1 MEYFKYQ
8 QEGVCGRVWSLFSSL
23 SNEMEYSEV
32 KKNGKG
38 YPMNVSYAHS
48 LEIVNAAL
56 RGSIAL
62 DDESLEEFDLRSYE
76 RKCAENDGISQI
88 KNTEKFLYIVDTDN
102 LDERESATSGAGFGD
117 VTVRQE
123 KRLQV
128 IDEAFDIFESSES
141 FRDDLKLLC
150 NIRKDYITTQGVDI
164 IQVLLSS
171 LKGIP
176 DAVEELTSLINK
188 KENSSLKELVVSLC
202 ENGTGLLIPNLE
214 FVL

>member
-23 SNEMEYSEV
+23 SGEMESPGV

-76 RKCAENDGISQI
+76 RKW
-88 KNTEKFLYIVDTDN
+88 
-102 LDERESATSGAGFGD
+102 
-117 VTVRQE
+117 
-123 KRLQV
+123 
-128 IDEAFDIFESSES
+128 
-141 FRDDLKLLC
+141 
-150 NIRKDYITTQGVDI
+150 
-164 IQVLLSS
+164 
-171 LKGIP
+171 
-176 DAVEELTSLINK
+176 
-188 KENSSLKELVVSLC
+188 
-202 ENGTGLLIPNLE
+202 
-214 FVL
+214 